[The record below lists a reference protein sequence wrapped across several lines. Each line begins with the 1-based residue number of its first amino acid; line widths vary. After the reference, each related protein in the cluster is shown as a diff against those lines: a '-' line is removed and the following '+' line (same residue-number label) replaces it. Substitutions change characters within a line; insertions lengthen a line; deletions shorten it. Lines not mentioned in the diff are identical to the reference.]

1 MVFACLLALLY
12 TQLTG
17 LHHHHDHAL
26 EAEHGSLVHFE
37 DAGLHHREDVQDH
50 EHAANDWGLE
60 VKVLDHAL
68 KVWGD
73 GLPLAAV
80 FSLLLLLLPL
90 RSESPQIPARA
101 PPRRRSAYALRPPSN
116 APPR

>member
-1 MVFACLLALLY
+1 MACLLALLY
-12 TQLTG
+12 MQLTG
-17 LHHHHDHAL
+17 LHHHHDHAV
-26 EAEHGSLVHFE
+26 EDHHGSLVHFE
-37 DAGLHHREDVQDH
+37 DAGLHHSEEAQDH

-73 GLPLAAV
+73 GLPVAVALA
-80 FSLLLLLLPL
+80 LLLLLLPL
-90 RSESPQIPARA
+90 RRERPPLLVRV
-101 PPRRRSAYALRPPSN
+101 PPRRLPRYALRPPSN